1 MDYSLANLMYHNSVL
16 ADLLSCSDGGL
27 RIAQGAWM
35 GSELPLKQACGSHP
49 PVEAP
54 EDPAASACWALME
67 SVDDWPMV
75 KPILKTLGGKPKPVS
90 ALGRDW

>member
-35 GSELPLKQACGSHP
+35 GIESLRKQACDLTCLWKH
-49 PVEAP
+49 
-54 EDPAASACWALME
+54 
-67 SVDDWPMV
+67 
-75 KPILKTLGGKPKPVS
+75 LKTRQLRLVG
-90 ALGRDW
+90 L